1 MAAGPRPVHLGQEA
15 VLVVFRVVRRFG
27 AEPVSAASPVG
38 ASPAAASTVGEVA
51 SAVAAFGR
59 LARRLGAAACE
70 VSSPVDE
77 AVAFRV
83 VRRFGVAD
91 PAASPSGATSALAV
105 VGAFR
110 VVRRLGADVEAAVR
124 GEVMSLPPTSRT
136 TASASTASIVLA
148 FDDGATS
155 DGRDVFWPT

>member
-1 MAAGPRPVHLGQEA
+1 M
-15 VLVVFRVVRRFG
+15 VVFRVVRRFG

-77 AVAFRV
+77 VVAFRV

-110 VVRRLGADVEAAVR
+110 VVRRLGADVEAAVSA